1 MSTESKLKAVRSHS
15 LFGPPPVIEGEDAA
29 AYDEFYGRVCAALKP
44 VDVIEEILVADLVTL
59 EWELL
64 RWRRF
69 KSSLI
74 QARGLNALER
84 FLQKQLD
91 YHLYREHFEDDLAEI
106 LQDNLKG
113 DQAQDVARTLAHDCA
128 WNKPDAVDKVD
139 AILDRIG
146 TYMRKVLDDAKARKA
161 KQLVQE
167 YVGREPA
174 AVELI
179 HKLLAGAGVSID
191 GLIVQDL
198 PERELDR
205 IERIDRLATLAET
218 RRNACLREIDRR
230 RAVLGQKVRKTLQE
244 LDDSQLQVIEA
255 APALQPKEKDP
266 T

>member
-1 MSTESKLKAVRSHS
+1 VSTESKLKAVRSHS
-15 LFGPPPVIEGEDAA
+15 VFGPPPLLEGEDAA

-44 VDVIEEILVADLVTL
+44 ADVIEEMLVADLVGL

-74 QARGLNALER
+74 QARGLKALER
-84 FLQKQLD
+84 FLEKQLD
-91 YHLYREHFEDDLAEI
+91 YHFYREHFEDDLAEI

-167 YVGREPA
+167 YVRREPA

-179 HKLLAGAGVSID
+179 HKLLAGAGLSID

-198 PERELDR
+198 PESELDR

-230 RAVLGQKVRKTLQE
+230 RDLGQKVRKSLQE
-244 LDDSQLQVIEA
+244 LEDNQFEVIEA
-255 APALQPKEKDP
+255 APALQPRDKDSN
-266 T
+266 

>member
-1 MSTESKLKAVRSHS
+1 MSKVSTLTAVSERG
-15 LFGPPPVIEGEDAA
+15 LFGPPPLLAGEDAA

-44 VDVIEEILVADLVTL
+44 ADVIEEMLVADLVGL

-161 KQLVQE
+161 KQLVQG
-167 YVGREPA
+167 YVRSKPA
-174 AVELI
+174 AVKLI
-179 HKLLAGAGVSID
+179 KKLLAGAGVSID